1 MKNKYPL
8 LCLLLLLSVA
18 VLLCACTKES
28 DPDVTEQ
35 DTGLVTT
42 GAATNAVTD
51 PSEPDTDVPAESTT
65 SAPLPETQETE
76 TSEETTETSTEG
88 EEIVTKAPITPIAFE
103 EIKAVEDLE
112 KFIAEVDYPNGEH
125 DNEAKDVGTVISPY
139 FTMTVNGTAV
149 DCYAVRTTYGAHSF
163 AMIDASEASFPLT
176 IDLGMLTDYR
186 KVTVLPEHYGVKAE
200 KTEGGATTTIEN
212 YGNYTFVLDGD
223 KTRAITLFIRADE
236 TYEAPEGYEI
246 IKIAPGVHNEKIAF
260 TAEKQVLYFEAGTH
274 ELKYNI
280 NFKNNTE
287 VYLERGAYIFATMP
301 DMEEKPFL
309 NPAWSGKVRWYALFQ
324 GNGVSNVRI
333 SGHGFID
340 LSRLDWHAR
349 SGIQF
354 DLCKNIT
361 VDGVTLN
368 NCPEWTLYFTQSE
381 NITVSNVMLFGYRQ
395 NSDGIAIVDSAN
407 ALVKDCFARSGDD
420 LFEVKSMYAGCTV
433 KIENIVF
440 DNCNAWPDKA
450 RGLGIIAETV
460 RDMTNITFKN
470 CSVGFASAT
479 WMEDLGGLVIYTE
492 GPAKIT
498 NVTFENIEVYEA
510 DKYPINVTVADKSR
524 AQIEG
529 LIFRNISINGSKKVR
544 ICNRSTV
551 GGAVNGITFEDCT
564 RNGKL
569 ASSNR
574 VLSLSME
581 NVDESVVTITAEEA
595 P

>member
-1 MKNKYPL
+1 MIQKGEYKPMKNRYHL
-8 LCLLLLLSVA
+8 LCLLLLFSLILLLFACASKSGGDQTEESGTNVA
-18 VLLCACTKES
+18 TSSETLT
-28 DPDVTEQ
+28 DTEA
-35 DTGLVTT
+35 THTT
-42 GAATNAVTD
+42 DGV
-51 PSEPDTDVPAESTT
+51 
-65 SAPLPETQETE
+65 ETE
-76 TSEETTETSTEG
+76 VSETEEMTEG
-88 EEIVTKAPITPIAFE
+88 EEPVTKAPITSIAFE
-103 EIKAVEDLE
+103 EIKAAENLE
-112 KFIAEVDYPNGEH
+112 KFIAEVDYEDGNH
-125 DNEAKDVGTVISPY
+125 NNEAMEVGAVISPY
-139 FTMTVNGTAV
+139 FTMKINDTDVA
-149 DCYAVRTTYGAHSF
+149 CYAVRTAIGAHSF
-163 AMIDASEASFPLT
+163 AMIDASEASFPLK
-176 IDLGMLTDYR
+176 IDLGVLTDCR
-186 KVTVLPEHYGVKAE
+186 KVAILPEHYGVKAE
-200 KTEGGATTTIEN
+200 KTEGGATATVDSF
-212 YGNYTFVLDGD
+212 GNYTFVLDGD
-223 KTRAITLFIRADE
+223 KTKAITLFVRADE
-236 TYEAPEGYEI
+236 AYQAPEGYEV
-246 IKIAPGVHNEKIAF
+246 IKVAPGVHSEKIEF

-280 NFKNNTE
+280 EFKNNTE
-287 VYLERGAYIFATMP
+287 VYLERGAYIYAIMP

-333 SGHGFID
+333 SGRGFID

-354 DLCKNIT
+354 DLCQNVT
-361 VDGVTLN
+361 VEGVTIN
-368 NCPEWTLYFTQSE
+368 NSPEWTLYFTQCE
-381 NITVSNVMLFGYRQ
+381 GINVKEVMLFGYRQ
-395 NSDGIAIVDSAN
+395 NSDGIAVVDSAN

-420 LFEVKSMYAGCTV
+420 LFEVKSMYGGCTI

-450 RGLGIIAETV
+450 RGLGIIAETA

-479 WMEDLGGLVIYTE
+479 WMEDLAGLVVYTE

-498 NVTFENIEVYEA
+498 NVNFESIELYEC
-510 DKYPINVTVADKSR
+510 DKYPINVTVGDKSR
-524 AQIEG
+524 AQISG
-529 LIFRNISINGSKKVR
+529 LFFRDIAINGSKKIR

-551 GGAVNGITFEDCT
+551 GGAINGITFENCT

-574 VLSLSME
+574 VLNLSME

>member
-1 MKNKYPL
+1 MKKHIGISLCLML
-8 LCLLLLLSVA
+8 LCICLLLA
-18 VLLCACTKES
+18 ACGGGS
-28 DPDVTEQ
+28 GQ
-35 DTGLVTT
+35 
-42 GAATNAVTD
+42 VTD
-51 PSEPDTDVPAESTT
+51 PETQAPTQEVTDAAETNPQT
-65 SAPLPETQETE
+65 DPETDAPATE
-76 TSEETTETSTEG
+76 EVTTEG
-88 EEIVTKAPITPIAFE
+88 EDIVIKEPITPITFE
-103 EIKAVEDLE
+103 EIKAVEDLD
-112 KFIAEVDYPNGEH
+112 KFIAEVDYPDGEH
-125 DNEAKDVGTVISPY
+125 DNEAKDVGTIISPY

-163 AMIDASEASFPLT
+163 AMIDAKDASFPLE
-176 IDLGMLTDYR
+176 IDLGVTTDFR
-186 KVTVLPEHYGVKAE
+186 KVTVLPEHYGVKA
-200 KTEGGATTTIEN
+200 KVTDGGAKTTIEN

-223 KTRAITLFIRADE
+223 KTHAITLFIRADE
-236 TYEAPEGYEI
+236 TYEAPEGYEV
-246 IKIAPGVHNEKIAF
+246 IKVAPGVHNEQLAF
-260 TAEKQVLYFEAGTH
+260 TGEKQVMYFEAGTH
-274 ELKYNI
+274 ELKYNVE
-280 NFKNNTE
+280 FKNNTE

-333 SGHGFID
+333 SGRGFID

-361 VDGVTLN
+361 VEGVTLN
-368 NCPEWTLYFTQSE
+368 NSPEWTLYFTQSE
-381 NITVSNVMLFGYRQ
+381 NITVTDVMLFGYRQ

-420 LFEVKSMYAGCTV
+420 LFEVKSMYGGCTV

-460 RDMTNITFKN
+460 RDMTDITFKN

-498 NVTFENIEVYEA
+498 NVTFENIELHQS
-510 DKYPINVTVADKSR
+510 DKYPINVTIGDKSR

-529 LIFRNISINGSKKVR
+529 LTFRNITINGSRKVR

-551 GGAVNGITFEDCT
+551 GGAISGVTFENCH
-564 RNGKL
+564 RNGKV

-574 VLSLSME
+574 ILSMSLE
-581 NVDESVVTITAEEA
+581 NVDEAKISIVADPE
-595 P
+595 